1 MILWKT
7 SKYTVH
13 NCILCPPLA
22 NFYFGCC
29 CVCDI
34 QFLVNR
40 SSTSEE
46 NKMVNVPKTRRTFC
60 KSKKCRKHTIHKVSQ
75 YKAGK
80 ASNFAQ
86 GKRRY
91 DSKQA
96 GFGGQTKPIFHKK
109 VSRHFSCFFHGIKYP
124 THQIYIIITLFH
136 SQIRLLSLSL
146 YFPRRATHE

>member
-1 MILWKT
+1 MKIFRDFVENFKVYSTQL
-7 SKYTVH
+7 YTVH
-13 NCILCPPLA
+13 WPIFAFWLL
-22 NFYFGCC
+22 

-109 VSRHFSCFFHGIKYP
+109 VSLHFLMICSCLQYLDVP
-124 THQIYIIITLFH
+124 LNH
-136 SQIRLLSLSL
+136 SSILTCNSYLSIS
-146 YFPRRATHE
+146 THE